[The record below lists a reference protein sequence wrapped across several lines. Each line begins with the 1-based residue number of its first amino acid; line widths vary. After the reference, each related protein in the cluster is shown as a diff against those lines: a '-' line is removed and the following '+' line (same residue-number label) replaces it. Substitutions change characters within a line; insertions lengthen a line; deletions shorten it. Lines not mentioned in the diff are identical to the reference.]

1 MLKDYVKTKIFH
13 LFSQSSLL
21 LPCKL
26 HKFEDG
32 VRTVPFVAPVSHSAC
47 LKVKCINAV
56 SNVKS
61 HNYPL
66 TGFPDDSD
74 SKESTCNVGN
84 LGSSPW
90 LQRSSGKGNG
100 NPLQYSCCRIPWTEE
115 PGGLQPTGS
124 QRVEYD
130 WATNT
135 FTNLL
140 RISCLPKYLF
150 LPHMKNTWK

>member
-26 HKFEDG
+26 HKYEDG

-100 NPLQYSCCRIPWTEE
+100 NPLQYSCCRIP
-115 PGGLQPTGS
+115 
-124 QRVEYD
+124 
-130 WATNT
+130 
-135 FTNLL
+135 
-140 RISCLPKYLF
+140 
-150 LPHMKNTWK
+150 